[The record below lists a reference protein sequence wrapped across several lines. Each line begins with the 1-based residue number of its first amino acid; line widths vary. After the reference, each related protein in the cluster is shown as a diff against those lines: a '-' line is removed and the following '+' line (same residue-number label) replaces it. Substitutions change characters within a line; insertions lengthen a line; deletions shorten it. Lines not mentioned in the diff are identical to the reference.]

1 MTSSAASELHDA
13 VRVDVAEDR
22 QVVLKVDNG
31 PHLPE
36 RLDAHQDGAL
46 SLFQCVDLH
55 LPRNSPC
62 IHLQAGG
69 AEAAVLRGVSKRE
82 HWRRGVVHAL
92 EATGAPLGGVALHH
106 SLHGGCRPNCLS
118 RSSVDHRHAATYG
131 LCGGQTK
138 ISLFCTQGGVAI
150 RLADKAGHSI
160 TVAHKW
166 CLLVLRATGLGH
178 VGLALLLTQWL
189 VGTIGHA
196 VALRPTSEAL
206 NLRIIPGFA
215 RRC

>member
-1 MTSSAASELHDA
+1 MRGGSSC
-13 VRVDVAEDR
+13 
-22 QVVLKVDNG
+22 K
-31 PHLPE
+31 
-36 RLDAHQDGAL
+36 
-46 SLFQCVDLH
+46 F
-55 LPRNSPC
+55 
-62 IHLQAGG
+62 
-69 AEAAVLRGVSKRE
+69 
-82 HWRRGVVHAL
+82 
-92 EATGAPLGGVALHH
+92 
-106 SLHGGCRPNCLS
+106 
-118 RSSVDHRHAATYG
+118 
-131 LCGGQTK
+131 
-138 ISLFCTQGGVAI
+138 GVAI

-178 VGLALLLTQWL
+178 VGLALLTQRP